1 MSLSSS
7 WVGSRIA
14 LRQHPEP
21 VGGASIL
28 ALVTYDALTMHAVRD
43 ELERRVLGGH
53 VDRAVLIDTR
63 RVALEVFAHGMR
75 LSVIFALDAGE
86 SRIFLSEDRA
96 RRATERVSPFSLL
109 LRKYVA
115 GAEIA
120 AIEQPRLE
128 RLMAF
133 QLVSRVEKAPP
144 RRISLVAE
152 AMGRRSNLTLVDEDG
167 TVMDALVRAP
177 PSTNPSRPILPH
189 LRYVAPP
196 RETKLDPLDDHVV
209 RSLEDETRRHPE
221 MAASDLLV
229 RGIAGCSPLA
239 AREALARV
247 AAATDATASAVAS
260 WTDVVDA
267 LRILVASVETRMW
280 EPCVAQ
286 REGLPIDY
294 APYRLTQFRAAE
306 VVAFDSISEAIR
318 AVEARP
324 VSARPFDLL
333 KQPLLRALEER
344 AEQARRKRSS
354 LERTL
359 AEAGVA
365 EELREAGEAILA
377 SAHALEPLASALDW
391 NGRRIDLYPTL
402 SPAENAQS
410 YFRRYANAR
419 DARKVVPPLLA
430 RAEAELEHLDEL
442 ALHVRLAAS
451 QSDIAALR
459 AELQMAGILRDHAQ
473 PRSPRRD
480 KAKASS
486 GLYRTVSVHT
496 AQVLVGASALGN
508 ETVTFRLAK
517 PDDLWFHAR
526 GVPGAHVVLRTH
538 GSAPGDDQVSAAAG
552 LAAAHSAARDAT
564 RVEVDYTRRKYVRKA
579 RGGPPGRVT
588 YAKESTISVAPADGV
603 ARSRD

>member
-1 MSLSSS
+1 MAG
-7 WVGSRIA
+7 GSRIA

-21 VGGASIL
+21 LGGASIL

-43 ELERRVLGGH
+43 ELECRVLGGH

-75 LSVIFALDAGE
+75 LSIIFALDSGE

-96 RRATERVSPFSLL
+96 RRATERVTPFSLL

-133 QLVSRVEKAPP
+133 QLVSRVEKGPP

-177 PSTNPSRPILPH
+177 PSMNPRRPILPH

-196 RETKLDPLDDHVV
+196 REAKLDPIDDRLV
-209 RSLEDETRRHPE
+209 RSLEDEARRHPE

-229 RGIAGCSPLA
+229 RGVAGCSPLA

-247 AAATDATASAVAS
+247 AAATDATASAVS

-267 LRILVASVETRMW
+267 LRVLVASVETRLW
-280 EPCVAQ
+280 EPSVAQ
-286 REGLPIDY
+286 RDGLPIDY
-294 APYRLTQFRAAE
+294 APYRLTQFPAAE
-306 VVAFDSISEAIR
+306 VVAFGSISEAIR

-324 VSARPFDLL
+324 ISAQPFDLL
-333 KQPLLRALEER
+333 KQPLPRALEER

-359 AEAGVA
+359 AEATQA
-365 EELREAGEAILA
+365 DDLREAGEAILA
-377 SAHALEPLASALDW
+377 SAHALEPGASALDW
-391 NGRRIDLYPTL
+391 DGRRIDLYPTL

-430 RAEAELEHLDEL
+430 GVEAELEYLDEL

-459 AELQMAGILRDHAQ
+459 AELQMAGILRDDHGR
-473 PRSPRRD
+473 PRGPKRD
-480 KAKASS
+480 KLKARS
-486 GLYRTVSVHT
+486 GLYRTVSVDT

-508 ETVTFRLAK
+508 ETVTFALAR

-538 GSAPGDDQVSAAAG
+538 GSAPGADQVSAAAG

-579 RGGPPGRVT
+579 RGEPPGRVT
-588 YAKESTISVAPADGV
+588 YANESTISVAPADGV
-603 ARSRD
+603 ARSRN